1 LAAWDVGLASW
12 VDWFVLRLLVRM
24 VEGRGQR
31 IPRAD
36 GEERALRGGDW
47 RWRLEVGWDEMGWDG
62 ASGTWEH

>member
-1 LAAWDVGLASW
+1 
-12 VDWFVLRLLVRM
+12 M

-47 RWRLEVGWDEMGWDG
+47 GWDG
-62 ASGTWEH
+62 MGWGEWDVGALGRARSWYS